1 VTHDPSLFSG
11 VASNPP
17 LADRMRP
24 TSFDEFAGQEH
35 LVGPGKPL
43 RESIERGDVGSIV
56 LWGPPGS
63 GKTTLARLIARY
75 TDRHFEP
82 FSAVTEG
89 VPRVR
94 EVLKDAKERRWRE
107 GRGTILFCDE
117 IHRFNKAQQD
127 AFLPAVEEG
136 VITLIGATTENPS
149 FELNNALL
157 SRVRVFVLE
166 PLSKEAVE
174 RIVTDAG
181 RRAMGDGFSDLVP
194 RDVVS
199 RLVEHADGDARR
211 ALNTLE
217 ALLDHRDPADSA
229 DLDPSSVVSG
239 PLSVEDL
246 EAILAHRLP
255 RYDKS
260 GEAHYNLISALHKAV
275 RGSDVDGA
283 LYWLARM
290 LEGGENPLYV
300 ARRVVRMASEDIG
313 LADPRALSVALAAKE
328 SYEFLG
334 SPECELAIAEAVIYL
349 TTAPKSNRAYKA
361 WSEAQRA
368 AKEHPSAE
376 VPLPIRN
383 APTGLMKDLGYG
395 RGYRYDHA
403 EEDGIAEGQ
412 EYLPGELRGAKWYEP
427 TDRGFEKTIGE
438 RLEWWRTRGRGK
450 GEGGKG

>member
-1 VTHDPSLFSG
+1 M
-11 VASNPP
+11 ASTSP

-63 GKTTLARLIARY
+63 GKTTLARLIAQY
-75 TDRHFEP
+75 TDRHFES

-166 PLSKEAVE
+166 PLSREAVE

-181 RRAMGDGFSDLVP
+181 CRMQGVGAIGELIDDHALG
-194 RDVVS
+194 
-199 RLVEHADGDARR
+199 RLIEHADGDARR

-217 ALLDHRDPADSA
+217 ALVEHVGTM
-229 DLDPSSVVSG
+229 DPSDESESH
-239 PLSVEDL
+239 PAPSNLHPASLEDL
-246 EAILAHRLP
+246 EAILAQRLP

-260 GEAHYNLISALHKAV
+260 GEAHYNIISALHKAV
-275 RGSDVDGA
+275 RGSDVEGA

-290 LEGGENPLYV
+290 LDGGEDPLYV
-300 ARRVVRMASEDIG
+300 VRRVVRMASEDIG

-334 SPECELAIAEAVIYL
+334 SPEGELAIAEAVIYL
-349 TTAPKSNRAYKA
+349 TSAPKSNRTYRA

-368 AKEHPSAE
+368 AKEHPAAE
-376 VPLPIRN
+376 VPLHIRN

-403 EEDGIAEGQ
+403 EEEGIAEGQ
-412 EYLPGELRGAKWYEP
+412 EYLPEELRGAEWYEP
-427 TDRGFEKTIGE
+427 TDRGFEKTIRE
-438 RLEWWRTRGRGK
+438 RLEWFRRKRGTGK
-450 GEGGKG
+450 GEEGKG